1 MNPSAMLPNR
11 ISAQI
16 AIIIVASLLVIHG
29 VLTAAFV
36 LIRSERA
43 EGRDAPPGEIVTLV
57 HLVDETPVNERASLL
72 AALSR
77 AFPAYDLTLSDTDFP
92 FTGGEQAPPG
102 LRRLEPGFRFAITR
116 ESADGPPSHVAVG
129 LRDGQVLTARMSP
142 PQAWRLGPFVATL
155 VSIAFCTTLLG
166 LWAAR
171 ALTAPLR
178 AFAQAA
184 EGFTPDGEI
193 APLPERG
200 PEEVRTAAKALNRM
214 RARIK
219 TLVEDRTRMLAAVG
233 HDLRTPITR
242 LRLRSE
248 FIEDE
253 ATRTQMLRD
262 LEQMQAMV
270 ESILIYL
277 RDSRSSRD
285 ATLIDL
291 ATGVQMLCDQYA
303 DLGHRVVYEGPDH
316 AAIRAHPHDLYRAI
330 GNLIDNAVRYGGG
343 ATARLSFTQE
353 AVIVDIVDEGP
364 GIPEARKA
372 GMLEPFTRGDAAR
385 QMDSGAGFGLGLS
398 IARAVVAA
406 HGGTLA
412 LLDNVPTG
420 LIARITLP
428 ASEPE
433 AGRPAEPAVATGQAG
448 A

>member
-1 MNPSAMLPNR
+1 MSGPAAMLPNR

-16 AIIIVASLLVIHG
+16 AIIIVVSLLVIHG
-29 VLTAAFV
+29 VLAVVFFF
-36 LIRSERA
+36 IRSERA
-43 EGRDAPPGEIVTLV
+43 ELPDAPRGEIVTLV
-57 HLVDETPVNERASLL
+57 RLVDATPTNDRPALM
-72 AALSR
+72 AALTR
-77 AFPAYDLTLSDTDFP
+77 AFPGYDLTLADTDFP
-92 FTGGEQAPPG
+92 FIGEETPPAG
-102 LRRLEPGFRFAITR
+102 LRRLGPGFRFALLR
-116 ESADGPPSHVAVG
+116 GSAGEPPSHIAIG
-129 LRDGQVLTARMSP
+129 LRDGQVLSARLAP
-142 PQAWRLGPFVATL
+142 PPSRPFGSFAVTL
-155 VSIAFCTTLLG
+155 ISIAVCTTLLG

-184 EGFTPDGEI
+184 EGFSPDGEI

-200 PEEVRTAAKALNRM
+200 PEEIRTAAKALNRM

-253 ATRTQMLRD
+253 AMRTQMLRD
-262 LEQMQAMV
+262 LDQMQAMV

-277 RDSRSSRD
+277 RDSRSSKD

-291 ATGVQMLCDQYA
+291 ATGVQMLCDQFA

-330 GNLIDNAVRYGGG
+330 GNLIDNAVRHGGG
-343 ATARLSFTQE
+343 AVARLSFTE
-353 AVIVDIVDEGP
+353 ETVVLDVVDEGP

-372 GMLEPFTRGDAAR
+372 AILEPLGRGDAAR
-385 QMDSGAGFGLGLS
+385 RMDGSAGSGLGLS

-412 LLDNVPTG
+412 LLDNAPKG

-428 ASEPE
+428 ASEGRAAQTLGKPAAATEE
-433 AGRPAEPAVATGQAG
+433 A
-448 A
+448 